1 MRFRWTATL
10 LLAPLLAP
18 LAGCGWFTDTG
29 KYSVYF
35 PPYSA
40 DLNGEA
46 TKTIHSASSF
56 ALAHPILPIVVTGY
70 SAPPDPKLDV
80 DGLSDKR
87 ADAVKQGL
95 IADGISPN
103 RIATVGNGITDPG
116 TLPSV
121 AVRRVDIGVGP

>member
-1 MRFRWTATL
+1 MRFRWTTTL
-10 LLAPLLAP
+10 LLIP
-18 LAGCGWFTDTG
+18 LAGCGWFGGSG

-35 PPYSA
+35 QPYSA
-40 DLNGEA
+40 DLDSQA
-46 TKTIHSASSF
+46 TETIHSASTY
-56 ALAHPILPIVVTGY
+56 ARAHPAVPIVVTGY

-95 IADGISPN
+95 IADGITPN
-103 RIATVGNGITDPG
+103 RISTVGNGITDPG
-116 TLPSV
+116 TMPSV